1 MQHIPTLITPDADV
15 MNALHVSINRWG
27 FFFNGDDHATKK
39 KKRRERASNLCSRQL
54 DHKQDSFC
62 PNRPCLY
69 LPVDA
74 RQPRPSRKQNKIVF
88 VTIDLIR
95 IDVVDVVGVA
105 VQQVS
110 NYTVLWMHHTQPQ
123 SAILGHGRAIGQ
135 RPPVQWVTSTL
146 VLLRTHVWFR
156 LLRL

>member
-1 MQHIPTLITPDADV
+1 M
-15 MNALHVSINRWG
+15 R
-27 FFFNGDDHATKK
+27 FFFQRRWSRHQK

-88 VTIDLIR
+88 VTIDLLR

-123 SAILGHGRAIGQ
+123 SAMLARPRHWAATSRPVSDFDVGPASHACLISVVEVIAAVPVKEGRVLCTILDHHSQVR
-135 RPPVQWVTSTL
+135 
-146 VLLRTHVWFR
+146 
-156 LLRL
+156 